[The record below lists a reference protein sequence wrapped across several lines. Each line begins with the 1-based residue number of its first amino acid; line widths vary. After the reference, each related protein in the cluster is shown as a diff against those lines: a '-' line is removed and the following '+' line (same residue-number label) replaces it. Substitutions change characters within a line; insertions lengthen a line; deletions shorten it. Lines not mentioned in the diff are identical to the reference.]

1 MREQIGPAHYL
12 WTVWSNHGNIM
23 WTTRSIDSEDS
34 TMTQTAYARMPVA
47 KRRALVLAA
56 GREFASHSFEQAS
69 LNRII
74 ADCHMSKSS
83 FYHVIDSKESL
94 LTLVVRELRDDAAHD
109 WTPPEPADFAPD
121 FWATADL
128 VFHDALRIWPDSRAL
143 GLLWRIVHANRGDP
157 AVTSLGSSFES
168 WVAAALDVGR
178 QTGAV
183 DSACPA
189 ELQVLAA
196 TTLLTAFDEWALA
209 RTQSDN
215 GDGQNGGDLEAAAD
229 DQFRLLR
236 RLLEA

>member
-1 MREQIGPAHYL
+1 MREQIGRAHYL
-12 WTVWSNHGNIM
+12 WTAWSNHANIV
-23 WTTRSIDSEDS
+23 WTTQSIDSEDS
-34 TMTQTAYARMPVA
+34 TMTQTSYARMSDA

-94 LTLVVRELRDDAAHD
+94 LTLVVDELRDDAAQD

-121 FWATADL
+121 FWAAAGL
-128 VFHDALRIWPDSRAL
+128 VFHDALRIWPHSRAL

-157 AVTSLGSSFES
+157 AVTALGSSFES

-196 TTLLTAFDEWALA
+196 TTLLTAFDERALA
-209 RTQSDN
+209 RP
-215 GDGQNGGDLEAAAD
+215 E
-229 DQFRLLR
+229 R
-236 RLLEA
+236 RRPRGRRR